1 MIIICDIREVYFK
14 VDQENRKKN
23 VFDYSAIVTKIN
35 GKTLSLYYEWMKGY
49 VQNYST
55 K

>member
-1 MIIICDIREVYFK
+1 MIIICDIREVYIK
-14 VDQENRKKN
+14 VDQENRKN
-23 VFDYSAIVTKIN
+23 LFDYRAIVTKIN
-35 GKTLSLYYEWMKGY
+35 GKTLSLYYEWKKGY